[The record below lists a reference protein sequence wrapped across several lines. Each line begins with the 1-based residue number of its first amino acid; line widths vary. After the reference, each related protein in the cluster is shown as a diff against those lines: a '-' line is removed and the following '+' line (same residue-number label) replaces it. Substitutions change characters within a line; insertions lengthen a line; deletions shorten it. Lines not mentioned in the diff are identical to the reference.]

1 MWQVP
6 LLLGCC
12 MYLKDCS
19 LTVVTYSII
28 CCYSNKAFLII
39 EPPNTTWWQRCSL
52 LSRSKS
58 IPRQRS
64 SPSALGSF
72 CSDGEALSLYFK
84 TPKFYPSTAGRR
96 SSITLLQDAEV
107 LCGTAKFYPSTAG
120 RRSSTSLLR
129 KAEVLLLHCGTVKP
143 YLPTPGQLLYYTE
156 RWQQK

>member
-1 MWQVP
+1 MASP
-6 LLLGCC
+6 TIARLLYVFKRLLSHCC
-12 MYLKDCS
+12 
-19 LTVVTYSII
+19 TYSII

-39 EPPNTTWWQRCSL
+39 EPPNTTWWQRCSR

-96 SSITLLQDAEV
+96 SSISLLQDAEV
-107 LCGTAKFYPSTAG
+107 LPLYCGTAKLYLSTAKS
-120 RRSSTSLLR
+120 RSSTPPLR
-129 KAEVLLLHCGTVKP
+129 DSEALPPYSRTVTLLH
-143 YLPTPGQLLYYTE
+143 
-156 RWQQK
+156 